1 MQTALAAMSKSGSF
15 TKAQRDLMG
24 QMLLEGAT
32 PENLARI
39 YAGKKPKRG
48 ATATPPAGPTTGL
61 GGTASS
67 SVAGGVVGGGLAT
80 GLGGVAN
87 AQEAE
92 GNNEFLGPLAQERDR
107 IKKLE
112 AELNIIEN
120 GTVEEKQAYLAET
133 RGLKVSADGT
143 PDGKLGP
150 DTRAAI
156 ATARKELEAAI
167 STGRG
172 REKEIATKAENRRA
186 EIEMKGAFDRTKPDG
201 MTELARELGP
211 WVGIGA
217 GVLAGAL
224 MRKGAVKKNSAE
236 SAMKAA
242 SLNRLVSDATPT
254 TSDIMTG
261 RKAMGKRATN
271 LNEFFYQGGAGKAD
285 NLKQRLGMEPKKGV
299 PFMMDDN
306 GDWMARPNAKEAF
319 DLFKPG
325 TKHFKMMD
333 FAVIGASMAES
344 EFAGNL
350 AKGFHEE
357 AKQAQAAVD
366 KAQEEGNAAN
376 LEIAMAR
383 LESAKNAEA
392 AAIAF
397 QRFGQVAALARTAGA
412 FKMPYEYTRPNV
424 KKAQAD
430 QALILDAIRRSS
442 NVP

>member
-1 MQTALAAMSKSGSF
+1 M
-15 TKAQRDLMG
+15 RC
-24 QMLLEGAT
+24 
-32 PENLARI
+32 
-39 YAGKKPKRG
+39 
-48 ATATPPAGPTTGL
+48 
-61 GGTASS
+61 ASS
-67 SVAGGVVGGGLAT
+67 TVAGGVTGGVLAT

-92 GNNEFLGPLAQERDR
+92 GNNEFLAPLAQERDR

-156 ATARKELEAAI
+156 AKARTELEASINA
-167 STGRG
+167 GRG
-172 REKEIATKAENRRA
+172 REKDIAGKAEKRRA

-201 MTELARELGP
+201 MIELARELGP
-211 WVGIGA
+211 WVGIGV

-271 LNEFFYQGGAGKAD
+271 LNEFFYQGGAGQAE
-285 NLKQRLGMEPKKGV
+285 NLKQRVGMEPKKGV
-299 PFMMDDN
+299 PFMTDDN

-333 FAVIGASMAES
+333 MAVIGASMAES

-357 AKQAQAAVD
+357 AKEAQAAVD

-430 QALILDAIRRSS
+430 QALILDAIRRSA
-442 NVP
+442 NIP

>member
-1 MQTALAAMSKSGSF
+1 M
-15 TKAQRDLMG
+15 
-24 QMLLEGAT
+24 
-32 PENLARI
+32 
-39 YAGKKPKRG
+39 
-48 ATATPPAGPTTGL
+48 
-61 GGTASS
+61 
-67 SVAGGVVGGGLAT
+67 
-80 GLGGVAN
+80 
-87 AQEAE
+87 
-92 GNNEFLGPLAQERDR
+92 
-107 IKKLE
+107 
-112 AELNIIEN
+112 
-120 GTVEEKQAYLAET
+120 
-133 RGLKVSADGT
+133 KVSASGR
-143 PDGKLGP
+143 PDGNLGP

-156 ATARKELEAAI
+156 QTARKDLEAAI
-167 STGRG
+167 NESRN
-172 REKEIATKAENRRA
+172 REKSISGKAEQRRS

-201 MTELARELGP
+201 MVELARELGP

-224 MRKGAVKKNSAE
+224 MRKGAVSKTAAQSATR
-236 SAMKAA
+236 AA
-242 SLNRLVSDATPT
+242 SLNRLLSDATPT

-271 LNEFFYQGGAGKAD
+271 LNEFFYQGGAGQPD
-285 NLKQRLGMEPKKGV
+285 NLKQRVGLEPKQGV
-299 PFMMDDN
+299 PFMTDN
-306 GDWMARPNAKEAF
+306 SGDWMARPNAKDAF
-319 DLFKPG
+319 DLFKPE

-333 FAVIGASMAES
+333 MAVIGASMAES

-357 AKQAQAAVD
+357 AKDAQAAVD

-430 QALILDAIRRSS
+430 QALILDAIRRSA
-442 NVP
+442 NIP